1 MTRAPSSAWVGDIR
15 FADIGVVLIYGAE
28 GPQFST
34 RAESNMYRSWGGS
47 VINMS
52 ALPEAKLAREAEIA
66 YQMICMSTDYD
77 CWKNAEDVTVEMV
90 MGNMKANAENAK
102 AFVGAVLDEL
112 SKEEH
117 TNLVSAKHLEGQT
130 KFAGGITAP
139 AGRDPEAK
147 KKLDWLFP
155 GYFN

>member
-1 MTRAPSSAWVGDIR
+1 
-15 FADIGVVLIYGAE
+15 
-28 GPQFST
+28 
-34 RAESNMYRSWGGS
+34 MYRSWGGS

-77 CWKNAEDVTVEMV
+77 CWHDSGDVTVEMV
-90 MGNMKANAENAK
+90 MGNMKANAENARR
-102 AFVGAVLDEL
+102 FVGAVLDEL

-117 TNLVSAKHLEGQT
+117 ADLVLAKHLEGQT

-139 AGRDPEAK
+139 AGRSEEAK
-147 KKLDWLFP
+147 GKLGWLFP
-155 GYFN
+155 GYFE